1 MLIKNARS
9 GLSLRKLLGICYIR
23 GSHHPGKFE
32 KHRRSLRGFASE
44 ERVNS
49 MGNDRDYG
57 DSVSTKL
64 TFFLVGAGIGAV
76 LALLFAPKSGEEL
89 RNDIADAT
97 RKGIDRSREAA
108 EQLGAKATEYYDA
121 GRAKAGEYY
130 DSARETA
137 GEYYEATR
145 ERATELYDTA
155 TTKAGEV
162 ASKAG
167 EVVAKTRDTAARQAG
182 SIQAAVEA
190 GKKAYVEEK
199 RKTEL
204 SGRTEAAPTYKPEKT
219 M

>member
-1 MLIKNARS
+1 
-9 GLSLRKLLGICYIR
+9 
-23 GSHHPGKFE
+23 
-32 KHRRSLRGFASE
+32 
-44 ERVNS
+44 

-57 DSVSTKL
+57 DGVSTRL
-64 TFFLVGAGIGAV
+64 TYFLVGAGIGAV

-97 RKGIDRSREAA
+97 RKGLDKSKEAA
-108 EQLGAKATEYYDA
+108 QQLGTKAGEYYET
-121 GRAKAGEYY
+121 GRAKAGELY
-130 DSARETA
+130 DTARETA

-155 TTKAGEV
+155 STKAGEV
-162 ASKAG
+162 
-167 EVVAKTRDTAARQAG
+167 VTKTRDVASRQAG
-182 SIQAAVEA
+182 SITAAVEA

-204 SGRTEAAPTYKPEKT
+204 SGRTEAAPTYTPEKS

>member
-1 MLIKNARS
+1 
-9 GLSLRKLLGICYIR
+9 
-23 GSHHPGKFE
+23 
-32 KHRRSLRGFASE
+32 
-44 ERVNS
+44 

-97 RKGIDRSREAA
+97 RKGVDRSKEAA
-108 EQLGAKATEYYDA
+108 QQLGAKATEYYDTT
-121 GRAKAGEYY
+121 RAKAGEYY

-155 TTKAGEV
+155 TA
-162 ASKAG
+162 KAG

>member
-1 MLIKNARS
+1 
-9 GLSLRKLLGICYIR
+9 
-23 GSHHPGKFE
+23 
-32 KHRRSLRGFASE
+32 
-44 ERVNS
+44 

-57 DSVSTKL
+57 DGVSTRL
-64 TFFLVGAGIGAV
+64 TYFLVGAGIGAV

-97 RKGIDRSREAA
+97 RKGLDKSKEAA
-108 EQLGAKATEYYDA
+108 QQIGAKAGEYYET
-121 GRAKAGEYY
+121 GRAKAGELY
-130 DSARETA
+130 DTARETA

-155 TTKAGEV
+155 STKAGEV
-162 ASKAG
+162 
-167 EVVAKTRDTAARQAG
+167 VTKTRDVASRQAG
-182 SIQAAVEA
+182 SITAAVEA

-204 SGRTEAAPTYKPEKT
+204 SGRTEAAPTYTPEKS

>member
-1 MLIKNARS
+1 LKAT
-9 GLSLRKLLGICYIR
+9 GDSLQ
-23 GSHHPGKFE
+23 
-32 KHRRSLRGFASE
+32 GFASK
-44 ERVNS
+44 RKDFS
-49 MGNDRDYG
+49 MGHDRDNG
-57 DSVSTKL
+57 DNISTKL

-97 RKGIDRSREAA
+97 RKGIDRSRDAA
-108 EQLGAKATEYYDA
+108 QQLGAKATEYYDT
-121 GRAKAGEYY
+121 GRAKVGEYY
-130 DSARETA
+130 DSAKETA
-137 GEYYEATR
+137 EEYYEATR

-155 TTKAGEV
+155 TA
-162 ASKAG
+162 KAG
-167 EVVAKTRDTAARQAG
+167 EVVTKTRDAATRQAG
-182 SIQAAVEA
+182 SISAAVEA

>member
-1 MLIKNARS
+1 
-9 GLSLRKLLGICYIR
+9 
-23 GSHHPGKFE
+23 
-32 KHRRSLRGFASE
+32 
-44 ERVNS
+44 
-49 MGNDRDYG
+49 MGHDRDSG
-57 DSVSTKL
+57 DNISTRL

-97 RKGIDRSREAA
+97 RKGIDRSKEAA
-108 EQLGAKATEYYDA
+108 QHLG
-121 GRAKAGEYY
+121 AKAGEYY

-137 GEYYEATR
+137 GEYYESTR

-155 TTKAGEV
+155 TA
-162 ASKAG
+162 KAG
-167 EVVAKTRDTAARQAG
+167 EVVSKTRDAATRQAG
-182 SIQAAVEA
+182 SITAAVEA